1 MAIALGIAAAVL
13 WGTADFLA
21 RFSTRQIGTFRTLL
35 FMQAVGVGI
44 LTIWLAFDG
53 ELAREFYAHSW
64 RLWGWVAL
72 SGTLSSVATL
82 GFYRALEIGTL
93 SIVAP
98 VCSVYPA
105 LTLLLSMYAGERVSR
120 IHIVG
125 IFISLIGVVLAAT
138 SFKPLPADGAQ
149 SGIRPGGRLTRGVG
163 LALMA
168 STIYGINFW
177 LIGYHIIT
185 KMGASMSVWGVRLLG
200 SILLVAIAAPAK
212 QSIRLPRMRS
222 WLLIVSVGV
231 FDAGA
236 FLVTSL
242 GLRTGHVAVVTVIG
256 SLFSAVTVFLAWIVL
271 RERLER
277 TQWLGIVL
285 IFIGIV
291 LVSI

>member
-1 MAIALGIAAAVL
+1 LAIVLGIAAAVL

-44 LTIWLAFDG
+44 LTIWLMFDG
-53 ELAREFYAHSW
+53 ELAREFSVHSW

-82 GFYRALEIGTL
+82 GFYRSLEIGTL

-138 SFKPLPADGAQ
+138 SFKPLPANEAGT
-149 SGIRPGGRLTRGVG
+149 GTRPRGRLTRGVG
-163 LALMA
+163 LALTA

-177 LIGYHIIT
+177 LIGYHIIP

-200 SILLVAIAAPAK
+200 SILLLAIAVPAK
-212 QSIRLPRMRS
+212 QSIRLPQMRS

-277 TQWLGIVL
+277 TQWLGIFL
-285 IFIGIV
+285 IFVGIV

>member
-1 MAIALGIAAAVL
+1 LAIALGIAAAVL

-44 LTIWLAFDG
+44 LTIWLTFDG
-53 ELAREFYAHSW
+53 ELAREFSVHSW

-125 IFISLIGVVLAAT
+125 IFIV
-138 SFKPLPADGAQ
+138 ADW
-149 SGIRPGGRLTRGVG
+149 S
-163 LALMA
+163 
-168 STIYGINFW
+168 
-177 LIGYHIIT
+177 
-185 KMGASMSVWGVRLLG
+185 
-200 SILLVAIAAPAK
+200 
-212 QSIRLPRMRS
+212 
-222 WLLIVSVGV
+222 
-231 FDAGA
+231 
-236 FLVTSL
+236 
-242 GLRTGHVAVVTVIG
+242 
-256 SLFSAVTVFLAWIVL
+256 SARRDF
-271 RERLER
+271 
-277 TQWLGIVL
+277 
-285 IFIGIV
+285 F
-291 LVSI
+291 